1 MISPM
6 ELKENDRIK
15 YNLNNIVREI
25 DDLIKKQHGFQYYE
39 RCVLEE
45 SLPLHIRNDIA
56 GLYVKAGWKYVY
68 HVTKH
73 ELKKDENGTIF
84 ILSEY
89 LLEEFAN
96 YFRVN
101 ENNNPACLKA
111 PFIVSKDGDI
121 YE

>member
-25 DDLIKKQHGFQYYE
+25 DDLIKKQHGF
-39 RCVLEE
+39 
-45 SLPLHIRNDIA
+45 H
-56 GLYVKAGWKYVY
+56 VKAGWKYVY